1 LESVPVPARRSPTG
15 AASVSEI
22 HRYPPKPGGVAEP
35 LWETREWK
43 KSVADHLAAS
53 RWLCRASEIER
64 RRDSGYGGGQTARA
78 TDEPVY
84 ILVRDRG
91 SFVVR
96 CAPPKR
102 SRSWRKRRIVEVHD
116 LWREVRSWW
125 SGEDAV
131 DRLVARVLLAGG
143 LVVDLAQRR
152 LGKSDE
158 WTLVGIE
165 D

>member
-1 LESVPVPARRSPTG
+1 MESISVPTRRLSTG

-22 HRYPPKPGGVAEP
+22 HRYPPRPEGVAEP

-53 RWLCRASEIER
+53 RWLCRASEIETR
-64 RRDSGYGGGQTARA
+64 HSGCGGGQSARA
-78 TDEPVY
+78 KDEQIY

-96 CAPPKR
+96 CAPPRR
-102 SRSWRKRRIVEVHD
+102 SRSWRKRRIVEIHD

-143 LVVDLAQRR
+143 LVVDLAKRR
-152 LGKSDE
+152 LGESDE

>member
-1 LESVPVPARRSPTG
+1 MSDPARRPSIG
-15 AASVSEI
+15 GVSVSEI
-22 HRYPPKPGGVAEP
+22 HRYPLKPEGVAEP
-35 LWETREWK
+35 LWTTEEWK
-43 KSVADHLAAS
+43 RSVAEHLAAS

-64 RRDSGYGGGQTARA
+64 RCGGGRTAHVM
-78 TDEPVY
+78 DEPVY

-96 CAPPKR
+96 CDPPKR
-102 SRSWRKRRIVEVHD
+102 SYSWRKCRIVEVID

-143 LVVDLAQRR
+143 HVVDLAKRR
-152 LGKSDE
+152 PEE
-158 WTLVGIE
+158 WAMVGVA

>member
-1 LESVPVPARRSPTG
+1 MG

-22 HRYPPKPGGVAEP
+22 RRYPPKPEGVAEP

-53 RWLCRASEIER
+53 RWLCRASESEAR
-64 RRDSGYGGGQTARA
+64 RGSGQTAHA
-78 TDEPVY
+78 VGEPVY

-96 CAPPKR
+96 CAPPRR
-102 SRSWRKRRIVEVHD
+102 SRSWRKRRIVEVID

-143 LVVDLAQRR
+143 LVVDLAKRR
-152 LGKSDE
+152 LGELDE
-158 WTLVGIE
+158 WTLIGVS

>member
-1 LESVPVPARRSPTG
+1 M
-15 AASVSEI
+15 
-22 HRYPPKPGGVAEP
+22 
-35 LWETREWK
+35 
-43 KSVADHLAAS
+43 
-53 RWLCRASEIER
+53 
-64 RRDSGYGGGQTARA
+64 
-78 TDEPVY
+78 DEPVY

-96 CAPPKR
+96 CDPPKR
-102 SRSWRKRRIVEVHD
+102 SYSWRKCRIVEVID

-143 LVVDLAQRR
+143 HVVDLAKRR
-152 LGKSDE
+152 PEE
-158 WTLVGIE
+158 WAMVGVA